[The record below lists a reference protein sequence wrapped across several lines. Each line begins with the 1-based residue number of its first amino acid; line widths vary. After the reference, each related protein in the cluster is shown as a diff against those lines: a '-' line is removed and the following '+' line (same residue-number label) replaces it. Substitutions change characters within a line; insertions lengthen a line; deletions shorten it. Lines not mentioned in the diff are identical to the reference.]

1 VSPVP
6 PDAGLHAERTAL
18 AWHRTAV
25 SGCAVAG
32 SVVVAAAHLA
42 PSWVLVVVWVLAALC
57 AGAVTLASARWAS
70 GSIWVHVLA
79 AAVVPVLLA
88 VAGLV
93 FTLTPV

>member
-25 SGCAVAG
+25 AGCAVAG

-42 PSWVLVVVWVLAALC
+42 PSGVLVVVWALAALC
-57 AGAVTLASARWAS
+57 AGAVTLASAQWAS
-70 GSIWVHVLA
+70 GSVWVHVLA
-79 AAVVPVLLA
+79 VAAVPVLLA
-88 VAGLV
+88 AAGLV
-93 FTLTPV
+93 FALTPA